1 MESLVSGVPVV
12 GFPKW
17 TDQLTNAKLVQDN
30 WNTGLKVQTA
40 ASAAADG
47 GIVMAD
53 EIARCLEIV
62 MGNGERGEE
71 MRKQAQK
78 WKNLAKEAVK
88 ESASPMANL
97 PKDQTELASPNELS
111 GREPI
116 SERYSL
122 PNYTGKR
129 EVSSEGVWFAAN
141 FVNSLDKHSMR
152 IQISKEN
159 LTVNECGSRPTLS
172 TRWINIQRTFK

>member
-53 EIARCLEIV
+53 EIASSHGLHV
-62 MGNGERGEE
+62 
-71 MRKQAQK
+71 K
-78 WKNLAKEAVK
+78 AKLLTELRFFV
-88 ESASPMANL
+88 SILSSPMANL